1 MAKLR
6 LSSHKLNIEIDRHN
20 IIDRQDRKCK
30 SCNINDIEDEFHF
43 VLVSPDYINLRN
55 VYIPKYYSDRPG
67 VLMFIELV
75 QTKNTS
81 LLINLSIYCIKDI
94 RKLFMF
100 FIIVLSEVCV
110 FKVECFFHKKLH
122 SHMFVC

>member
-1 MAKLR
+1 M
-6 LSSHKLNIEIDRHN
+6 N
-20 IIDRQDRKCK
+20 
-30 SCNINDIEDEFHF
+30 FT
-43 VLVSPDYINLRN
+43 
-55 VYIPKYYSDRPG
+55 YIPKYYSDRPS